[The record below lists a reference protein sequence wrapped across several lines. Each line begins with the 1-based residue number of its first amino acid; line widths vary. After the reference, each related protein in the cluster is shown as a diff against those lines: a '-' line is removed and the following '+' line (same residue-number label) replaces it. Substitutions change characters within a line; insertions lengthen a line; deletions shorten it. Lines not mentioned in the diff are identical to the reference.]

1 MFWVLPMCFIKL
13 DRDIIIP
20 WKSFTELVLCSMAR
34 PKADML
40 HLHKGLE
47 IREIKC
53 AHIISENHFSVGGGE
68 GAKGKTITHF
78 ASWCQPAVC
87 SMPSIHND
95 EKLYGLWKSTSAASS
110 RCTLGWTVGEER
122 GAKWRRQGRQGEPE
136 QMAER
141 RHKEAVLRS
150 LTRDQGSSN
159 RDTRSA

>member
-1 MFWVLPMCFIKL
+1 MFWVLPMSFIKL

-68 GAKGKTITHF
+68 GAKDKTITHF
-78 ASWCQPAVC
+78 ASWCQPCVQCQAFTTTRSCTDCDKVLQL
-87 SMPSIHND
+87 H
-95 EKLYGLWKSTSAASS
+95 LAAA
-110 RCTLGWTVGEER
+110 RFVGQPER
-122 GAKWRRQGRQGEPE
+122 GKVEEPGGAQADGGQE
-136 QMAER
+136 IQRAR
-141 RHKEAVLRS
+141 FKESDR
-150 LTRDQGSSN
+150 SSN

>member
-1 MFWVLPMCFIKL
+1 MFWVLPMSFITL

-47 IREIKC
+47 IRQIQC

-68 GAKGKTITHF
+68 GAKDKTISNALCLVMST
-78 ASWCQPAVC
+78 VC

-95 EKLYGLWKSTSAASS
+95 EKLYRLWQSASAASS
-110 RCTLGWTVGEER
+110 RCTLGWTVGEES

-141 RHKEAVLRS
+141 RHKEPF
-150 LTRDQGSSN
+150 
-159 RDTRSA
+159 